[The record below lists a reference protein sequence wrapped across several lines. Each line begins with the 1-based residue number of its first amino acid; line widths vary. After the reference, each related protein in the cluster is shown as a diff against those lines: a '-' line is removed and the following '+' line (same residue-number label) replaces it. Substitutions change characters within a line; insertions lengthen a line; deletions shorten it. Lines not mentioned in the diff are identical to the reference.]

1 MALVIS
7 GGASLRGVSLTSPN
21 RPPLPAV
28 IAFNAANLTTSR
40 TNAQLGGRTDWSGSA
55 NANYSVSITTSFSG
69 GTTSPSGAYIGG
81 TVNLVATGLPFHS
94 YYNSTAAT
102 IPVPSN
108 FNRSWTYRGGTN
120 VAGSQAA
127 IGTGNIGVWINGTAI
142 RSPSAQSNVPSG
154 KSTFAGWT
162 YIAAY
167 RQGLKA
173 GHNFKQD
180 LAGGDT
186 LTTSTYTFRDST
198 PVLTNNA
205 WETGIGYVSGTY
217 GATGLPEVNCIPY
230 LGGALTHPDGH
241 SKILGIAADGYPI
254 YGPSGYANPNSRT
267 SGTKLM
273 VSGFGYDPFITFN
286 GVRAF
291 SGSPPPVNSQYPLGT
306 FMQDWVFAGGGD
318 LDIRNGRYCLTP
330 DYPNGTYAYFITVDS
345 TQTPVYPY
353 IIGPTYYGTPA
364 NIG

>member
-7 GGASLRGVSLTSPN
+7 GASLKGVTLTSPN

-28 IAFNAANLTTSR
+28 IAFNAANLTASK
-40 TNAQLGGRTDWSGSA
+40 TNAQLGGRTDWSGTV
-55 NANYSVSITTSFSG
+55 NANYGVSITTSFSG

-81 TVNLVATGLPFHS
+81 TVGITATGLPFHS
-94 YYNSTAAT
+94 YYNSTAAVK
-102 IPVPSN
+102 PVPSN
-108 FNRSWTYRGGTN
+108 FNRSWTYRGGQN
-120 VAGSQAA
+120 VVGTQAA
-127 IGTGNIGVWINGTAI
+127 IGTNNIGVWINGTII
-142 RSPSAQSNVPSG
+142 RAPSAQNVIPSG
-154 KSTFAGWT
+154 KMSTLYT
-162 YIAAY
+162 YMAAY
-167 RQGLKA
+167 QQGLKA
-173 GHNFKQD
+173 GYNFKQD

-198 PVLTNNA
+198 PVLSNNA
-205 WETGIGYVSGTY
+205 WEKGIGYVSGTY

-230 LGGALTHPDGH
+230 LGGALNHPDGH

-254 YGPSGYANPNSRT
+254 YGPSGYKDPNNSG

-273 VSGFGYDPFITFN
+273 VSGFGYDPFAVFN
-286 GVRAF
+286 GVRSF
-291 SGSPPPVNSQYPLGT
+291 TGSPPPINAQYPLGT

-318 LDIRNGRYCLTP
+318 LDIHNGRYCKTP

-345 TQTPVYPY
+345 TQSPVYPY
-353 IIGPTYYGTPA
+353 IIGTTYYGTPA